1 MRIVDMPRG
10 TGKTYQLAQV
20 SEEKNIP
27 IIIAD
32 NLTKKLLLKK
42 YPNAHF
48 MSWQEY
54 SHLSCYGKPID
65 ILIDEF
71 PSVLKE
77 IFKDSVI
84 LAATYSSEDQYND
97 EPFLVQAYKSE
108 VDKKKQYLQR

>member
-71 PSVLKE
+71 P
-77 IFKDSVI
+77 
-84 LAATYSSEDQYND
+84 ATYSSEDQYND